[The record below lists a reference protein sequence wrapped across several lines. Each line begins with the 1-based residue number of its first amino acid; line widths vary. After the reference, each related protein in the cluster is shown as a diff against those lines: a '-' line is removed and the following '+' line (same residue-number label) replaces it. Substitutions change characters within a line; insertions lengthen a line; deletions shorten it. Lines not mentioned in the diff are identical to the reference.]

1 MPPIMRSESMT
12 LLDVTILTAALVNL
26 VFSLTVYLHSRRKL
40 VETIFAVFA
49 LSVSLWSLA
58 TFLMTSRTVSFEVFQ
73 VGAKLHY
80 ISGNLVFWSL
90 FWFSVFY
97 PSRKNHSLFLPVALS
112 TANAIIL
119 ILVLSTGFLFES
131 FANTSV
137 LAERIIFNTAG
148 YVVLSLVTI
157 SMFGLSQL
165 FLVRKYRLAE
175 GDERTQIGGIILA
188 TSIAG
193 SLGLVTNLFL
203 PGFGN
208 FSLFY
213 LGPIITTPL
222 FVGVMVYAILKYKL
236 FNLRVITAEIFTAL
250 LMIALAVE
258 LFLSNTV
265 VAVGAR
271 GLVFLA
277 AGVFGFFLIKSVYRE
292 IRAREEIERLN
303 QTMSEFLAIATH
315 QIRTPLTHVKT
326 ALSLIRNGDYGPV
339 DSRALP
345 LINQVYLSTGRLI
358 GLVNDLLDMSRMDSG
373 RLQYVFGDVDLNDL
387 VDSVVTEFKIA
398 AADRGITIDWSKAK
412 ASVVVWGDQEKLR
425 QVVFNLIDNALKY
438 TQRGTVEIKV
448 ESNSGAIELSVKDS
462 GVGMSKET
470 IDRLFKKFSRGATTQ
485 QPKTQGTGLGLYVAK
500 RIIDDHKGELWAQ
513 SEGEGKGSI
522 FHLRLVTKSPTTKTE
537 EESPANDAH
546 LAKAA

>member
-1 MPPIMRSESMT
+1 MT

-26 VFSLTVYLHSRRKL
+26 IFSLTVYSHSRRKL

-49 LSVSLWSLA
+49 FSVSLWALA
-58 TFLMTSRTVSFEVFQ
+58 TFLMTSTTVPFEVFKA
-73 VGAKLHY
+73 GAVLHY
-80 ISGNLVFWSL
+80 FSGNLVFWCL

-112 TANAIIL
+112 AANTIIL
-119 ILVLSTGFLFES
+119 VLILSTGFLFES

-137 LAERIIFNTAG
+137 LAERFIFDPRG
-148 YVVLSLVTI
+148 YVILSIVTI

-175 GDERTQIGGIILA
+175 GEERTQAAGIILA

-193 SLGLVTNLFL
+193 SLGLITNLIL

-208 FSLFY
+208 FSFFY

-236 FNLRVITAEIFTAL
+236 FNLRVIGAEIFTAL

-258 LFLSNTV
+258 LFLSNTL
-265 VAVGAR
+265 VAVSAR

-315 QIRTPLTHVKT
+315 QIRTPLTHIKT
-326 ALSLIRNGDYGPV
+326 ALSLIRQGDYGPV
-339 DSRALP
+339 DRRALP
-345 LINQVYLSTGRLI
+345 LMNQVYLSTGRLI
-358 GLVNDLLDMSRMDSG
+358 GLVNDLLDMSRMESG
-373 RLQYVFGDVDLNDL
+373 RLQYVFGEVDLNEL
-387 VDSVVTEFKIA
+387 VDSVVGEFAIA
-398 AADRGITIDWSKAK
+398 AIDRGITISWSNGNKP
-412 ASVVVWGDQEKLR
+412 VIIWGDREKLR
-425 QVVFNLIDNALKY
+425 QVIFNLIDNALKY
-438 TQRGTVEIKV
+438 TERGTVAVKIT
-448 ESNSGAIELSVKDS
+448 SDPDRFELTVADS
-462 GVGMSKET
+462 GLGMSKET
-470 IDRLFKKFSRGATTQ
+470 VEKLFKKFSRESSGEKA
-485 QPKTQGTGLGLYVAK
+485 KTHGTGLGLYVAK
-500 RIIDDHKGELWAQ
+500 RIIDDHKGELWAE
-513 SEGEGKGSI
+513 SEGEGKGSA
-522 FHLRLVTKSPTTKTE
+522 FHLRLMAKHIATDGERQPE
-537 EESPANDAH
+537 NNDR
-546 LAKAA
+546 LAA